1 MYNVIVYRYSP
12 GKLISNDILTFIYRY
27 TNVNIFECSIVNII
41 LLDN

>member
-12 GKLISNDILTFIYRY
+12 SKLISDDILTFVYRY
-27 TNVNIFECSIVNII
+27 MNVNIFECSIVNII